1 MIHPQVNPVHQ
12 EETATLRIVIV
23 IVIME
28 KVEAETVIEI
38 EIGIGRVIRKET
50 EIETVT
56 SHRQVDMMKGG
67 GAVLIPP
74 VKETVDIAEI
84 EGVRVRELEM
94 GRNPHH
100 LADHQLHRILLQQQ
114 VIYP

>member
-12 EETATLRIVIV
+12 EETATHPIVIV

-28 KVEAETVIEI
+28 KVETETVNEI
-38 EIGIGRVIRKET
+38 EIGIERVIRKEI
-50 EIETVT
+50 EIEIVT
-56 SHRQVDMMKGG
+56 SHRQVDMMKDG

-74 VKETVDIAEI
+74 GKETVDIAEI

-94 GRNPHH
+94 DRNPHH
-100 LADHQLHRILLQQQ
+100 LADHQLHRILLLQQ
-114 VIYP
+114 VISP